1 MKLQRLLA
9 RLAALP
15 PLAKHAL
22 WASYGAIGFG
32 SVMTLTFC
40 LMRYS
45 DGKDPWKDLGYTAT
59 ICLIGG
65 ATWGVVFGHMFSKK
79 LREHGNK
86 RIE

>member
-1 MKLQRLLA
+1 
-9 RLAALP
+9 
-15 PLAKHAL
+15 
-22 WASYGAIGFG
+22 
-32 SVMTLTFC
+32 MTLTFC
-40 LMRYS
+40 LMRYF